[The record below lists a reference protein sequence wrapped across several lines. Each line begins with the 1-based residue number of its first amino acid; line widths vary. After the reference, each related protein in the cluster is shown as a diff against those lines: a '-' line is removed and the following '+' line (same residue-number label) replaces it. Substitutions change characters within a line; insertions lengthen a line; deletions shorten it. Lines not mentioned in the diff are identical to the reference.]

1 MTKEEAKKA
10 AKKAIRETAKFEVQW
25 AIRRKVREKIK
36 GYVDSHNLRERFA
49 DKVHDIRE
57 HLVDF
62 MSEHGITSGATFL
75 AGAGIGNS
83 IGSSDYENF
92 YQLHPEEVPAIF
104 RNMMFGVPSN
114 IPNDIANEAATEV
127 LGEMAIESALE
138 DVGDDDFIENVIVEL
153 GGELIDSFEP
163 INPDPEPEEEESILG
178 AFLGGIFGGFF

>member
-10 AKKAIRETAKFEVQW
+10 AKKAIRETAKSEVQW
-25 AIRRKVREKIK
+25 AIKCKVREKIK
-36 GYVDSHNLRERFA
+36 GYIDSHNLRERFA

-75 AGAGIGNS
+75 AGAG
-83 IGSSDYENF
+83 YENF
-92 YQLHPEEVPAIF
+92 YQLHPEEVPEIF
-104 RNMMFGVPSN
+104 RDMMFGVPSN

-138 DVGDDDFIENVIVEL
+138 DVGDDNFIENVIVEL

-163 INPDPEPEEEESILG
+163 INPDPEPEEEESILR